1 MNILLLIVYCLTQ
14 GVAGVLFKY
23 GSMSQARW
31 LPSFIAGNV
40 ICAASIWFMM
50 MLYRT
55 MNANVAMGIGVG
67 GAFLTIQFAI
77 VVLFKSQ
84 LSAIQYAGLFAVTAG
99 IMLLSLGGKTAL

>member
-23 GSMSQARW
+23 GSTSQARW
-31 LPSFIAGNV
+31 LPSFVAGNV
-40 ICAASIWFMM
+40 ICAVSIWFMV

-55 MNANVAMGIGVG
+55 MNANVALGIGVG

-77 VVLFKSQ
+77 VLIFRSE
-84 LSAIQYAGLFAVTAG
+84 LSLLQYAGLLAITVG
-99 IMLLSLGGKTAL
+99 IVFLSLGGKTAF